1 MFFFFFAGDGLQ
13 GNALPTGRSSRESG
27 LVQKTR
33 RGVKPSSRGVN
44 EPFPSSLSFAK
55 GYPLL
60 PVFIATKRLVHVF
73 YESSREMSIS
83 FFLRFSD
90 FALSLSLWGRER
102 WIAVTRR
109 RMWTVKPVAKM
120 SWARNCSFPKK
131 AINRL
136 RSRRPAKRKWSIK
149 TERWPSR
156 AWNKDSLR
164 K

>member
-1 MFFFFFAGDGLQ
+1 MAPGLLVLSRQITQSQTPVAIILVIGETDNSPGYRIDTNVFFFFAGDGLQ

-83 FFLRFSD
+83 FFFYD
-90 FALSLSLWGRER
+90 FLISHSLSLSG
-102 WIAVTRR
+102 VG
-109 RMWTVKPVAKM
+109 
-120 SWARNCSFPKK
+120 
-131 AINRL
+131 
-136 RSRRPAKRKWSIK
+136 
-149 TERWPSR
+149 
-156 AWNKDSLR
+156 KDE
-164 K
+164 